1 MTKNSVDYSGIVMG
15 LIKLPRMTPQE
26 YYDKLNAE
34 DKRAFLR
41 RCFFTLNRIGPD
53 AIFPGDQKMNI
64 TRGGIYT

>member
-1 MTKNSVDYSGIVMG
+1 MTKNSVDYNGIVMG

-41 RCFFTLNRIGPD
+41 RCFL
-53 AIFPGDQKMNI
+53 QLVE
-64 TRGGIYT
+64 